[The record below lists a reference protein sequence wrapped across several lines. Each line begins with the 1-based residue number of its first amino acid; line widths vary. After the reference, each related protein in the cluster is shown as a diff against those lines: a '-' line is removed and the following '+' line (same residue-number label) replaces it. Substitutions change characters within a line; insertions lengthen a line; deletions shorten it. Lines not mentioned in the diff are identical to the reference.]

1 MNVMEVVNKNDLVDL
16 FGAITTSKYVYI
28 PDQPQKIIIALY
40 NSDLKHSLLEILEID
55 TELFIEG
62 MKILKEI
69 SNASEIE
76 IYIPE
81 ENNKLDNSIL
91 NELKE
96 NEISFKYGLVN
107 RRENKNNI
115 LCHFEHVVKVAKLN
129 REEDINFTYLSIN
142 SGALRKVPYG
152 TKIRELLH
160 GFDINI
166 SFIEVD
172 NKYYDKTIFD
182 KSIEDIN
189 ILNGSI
195 NTFDENSCIINKAN
209 KDILKY
215 REKSCG
221 KCLFCREGLIQIN
234 AMMDDI
240 SIGKGKLSYIDL
252 MNEIG
257 EAMTISGNCSLGN
270 EAVEGILSSL
280 KIREA
285 DYLNHIKKRKCISG
299 VCISNE
305 KIYIDPKLC
314 IGCEEC
320 VSSCTLNCIDGR
332 KGYIH
337 MIYDLDCTKCGEC
350 ITKCTIGAIKK
361 TTGKVP
367 RLPDRLIKSRMF
379 K

>member
-1 MNVMEVVNKNDLVDL
+1 MNIMEVVNKSELVDL
-16 FGAITTSKYVYI
+16 FETITTSKYIYI
-28 PDQPQKIIIALY
+28 PEKPQKIIAALY
-40 NSDLKHSLLEILEID
+40 NSDLKHSLLEILEMD
-55 TELFIEG
+55 TDLFIEG
-62 MKILKEI
+62 MKILKQI
-69 SNASEIE
+69 SNASEME

-81 ENNKLDNSIL
+81 ENNKLDYNLL

-96 NEISFKYGLVN
+96 NEILLKYGLVN
-107 RRENKNNI
+107 RRENKNNL
-115 LCHFEHVVKVAKLN
+115 LCHFEHVVKVAMLN
-129 REEDINFTYLSIN
+129 RKEDINFTYLSIN
-142 SGALRKVPYG
+142 AGTLRKISYRKNIG
-152 TKIRELLH
+152 ELLR
-160 GFDINI
+160 GCDGNI
-166 SFIEVD
+166 SFIEID
-172 NKYYDKTIFD
+172 NKYYDKTIFQ
-182 KSIEDIN
+182 KNIKDIN

-195 NTFDENSCIINKAN
+195 NTFDESSCIINIAN
-209 KDILKY
+209 KDILEY

-234 AMMDDI
+234 SMMDDI

-257 EAMTISGNCSLGN
+257 EAMNISGNCSLGN
-270 EAVEGILSSL
+270 EAAEGILSSL

-285 DYLNHIKKRKCISG
+285 DYLEHIKKRKCNSG

-305 KIYIDPKLC
+305 KIYIDPNLC
-314 IGCEEC
+314 TGCEEC

-337 MIYDLDCTKCGEC
+337 MLYDLDCTKCGEC
-350 ITKCTIGAIKK
+350 ITKCSIGAIKK
-361 TTGKVP
+361 TTGKIP